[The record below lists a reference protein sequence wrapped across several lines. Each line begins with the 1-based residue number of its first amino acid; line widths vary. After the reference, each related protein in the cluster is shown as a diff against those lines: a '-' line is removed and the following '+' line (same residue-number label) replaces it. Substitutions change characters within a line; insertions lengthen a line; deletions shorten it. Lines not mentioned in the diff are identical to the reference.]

1 MFTTPNSHYYTEITG
16 SFSPYIVMLAVLV
29 IAFASYTA
37 FTLYGRM
44 FTPSFLRRDIWLLLA
59 SVSLTFGIWAMHFIL
74 MNAVILPFEMHGDV
88 FGSVLSSLP
97 ALLTAALTFHLIRT
111 PVRVYWRSVAA
122 ALILTEGMML
132 MHFIGMNSM
141 KTEAAVFYDWHM
153 LAASNI
159 AAALFV
165 YLSLRCISAPAG
177 TQIRKGIAVIFMT
190 IGVTAM
196 HAVWLA
202 GTSYFL
208 NESAK
213 QGEIHNSSY
222 ILNSLI
228 IIGTGLLLFALLLM
242 SYIDRYVDYWLKY
255 FDVLT
260 KLPNRRNW
268 ERTLSQKPSFGDLA
282 LWSFPDLHRLNQLQG
297 YAEGDKILREIGT
310 VLVKWKPP
318 FTRLYRVSGNR
329 YLICSEQFGR
339 SAEFYKSLVLMQQ
352 EIDRITP
359 FQNQQMRYVCGV
371 SAADREQTPKQLYEE
386 ALLAVEQATADHEWG
401 IIKFDS
407 SVHGSSYERE
417 VLRDVRKALDE
428 KQFHLLYQPKVKG
441 REALFAGAEALLRW
455 THPELGPLSPAVFVP
470 ILEKDGRMGEVT
482 DWIIQEV
489 CRQMDDWDKAGF
501 YIPHVAINIPGEYIT
516 DPNLLNVLWSTTEQ
530 YGLDPGRIELEIT
543 ETTTAKSL
551 ALASA
556 AVKRFKLYGFSV
568 ALDDF
573 GTGVSSLSYLQQL
586 PINTLKIDKSF
597 IDYIPAAPKECAVLT
612 SILAI
617 GRSLELDIVIEGV
630 EKQEQVDFL
639 LDLQQD
645 LMFQG
650 YHFSKPLSPGQ
661 LIKWTKA
668 HKNIIGQK

>member
-1 MFTTPNSHYYTEITG
+1 MFTTPNSHYYTEVTG

-29 IAFASYTA
+29 IAFASYTS

-44 FTPSFLRRDIWLLLA
+44 FTPSFLRQDIWLLLA
-59 SVSLTFGIWAMHFIL
+59 AVSLTFGIWATHFIL
-74 MNAVILPFEMHGDV
+74 MNAVILPFEMHEDA

-97 ALLTAALTFHLIRT
+97 ALLTAALTFHLMRT

-141 KTEAAVFYDWHM
+141 KTEAAVFYDWRM

-159 AAALFV
+159 AGALFV
-165 YLSLRCISAPAG
+165 YLSLRCISAPEG

-208 NESAK
+208 DESAK

-282 LWSFPDLHRLNQLQG
+282 LWNFPDLHRLNQLQG
-297 YAEGDKILREIGT
+297 YAEGDKILREIGA

-339 SAEFYKSLVLMQQ
+339 SAEFYKSLVLMQR

-359 FQNQQMRYVCGV
+359 FQKQQMRYVCGV
-371 SAADREQTPKQLYEE
+371 SAAGREQTPKQLYEE
-386 ALLAVEQATADHEWG
+386 ALLAVEQATAEHEWG

-441 REALFAGAEALLRW
+441 REALFAGAETLLRW

-489 CRQMDDWDKAGF
+489 CRQMDEWDKAGF
-501 YIPHVAINIPGEYIT
+501 HIPHVAINIPGEYVT

-551 ALASA
+551 ELASA

-597 IDYIPAAPKECAVLT
+597 IDYIPAAPKECTVLT

-661 LIKWTKA
+661 LVKWTKA
-668 HKNIIGQK
+668 HKNIICQK